1 MSVLNNTSLALS
13 SWLKHW
19 TCKIGENTENLTE
32 KILHT
37 LSTLRIYTYYIHR
50 KHDYSLIELN
60 FISRSLG

>member
-37 LSTLRIYTYYIHR
+37 HSTLRIYTYYIHR
-50 KHDYSLIELN
+50 KHD
-60 FISRSLG
+60 